1 MVFSSHLFLFWF
13 LPIALAGQLL
23 LAQAPQRWGNL
34 WLALSGYVFYGWAEP
49 RFLPLMWATTTL
61 DWILSLVIARDRLDF
76 WRVKGS
82 PICLPRTPVTLR
94 RSRLQRRALVLSV
107 VSNLSALGFF
117 KYFHFGVETWNALAA
132 KLGADSA
139 AIHTGLRVILP
150 LGISFYTFQALSYIV
165 DVYRGEAAAMENFV
179 DFSCFVSMFPHLV
192 AGPILKFSFLADQL
206 RARTL
211 SLDKFARGVAFF
223 LLGLSK
229 KVLLANACGR
239 IADATFGAASRSI
252 GEAWAGAVAYALQIY
267 FDFSGYSDM
276 AIGLGLMFGF
286 VFARNFNAP
295 YAATSLT
302 DFWRRWHISL
312 STWLRDYLY
321 IPLGGN
327 RSGGARTYVNL
338 FLTMLLGGL
347 WHGASWTFVL
357 WGGLHGGALVLERAL
372 GSKIP
377 ARLLTPWI
385 SRPLTLAVVLV
396 GWVLFR
402 AETLPDALSYLGC
415 MVDCSTAQ
423 WTPRLAGSP
432 VQQPAALCFLALS
445 TGIAVLG
452 RQTWDWTQSLS
463 PAKALLSLGM
473 GGVAVIALMTQDY
486 NPFIYF
492 IF

>member
-13 LPIALAGQLL
+13 LPLALLGQFVLKR
-23 LAQAPQRWGNL
+23 APQRWGNF
-34 WLALSGYVFYGWAEP
+34 WLALTGYVFYGWAEP

-61 DWILSLVIARDRLDF
+61 DWMLSLVIARDRLDF
-76 WRVKGS
+76 WRTPG
-82 PICLPRTPVTLR
+82 PPACLPPTCASVR
-94 RSRLQRRALVLSV
+94 RSVLQKRALLFSL
-107 VSNLSALGFF
+107 VSNLSVLGFF
-117 KYFHFGVETWNALAA
+117 KYFHFGVQTWNGVAA
-132 KLGADSA
+132 VAGLDSA
-139 AIHTGLRVILP
+139 VIHTTLQVVLP
-150 LGISFYTFQALSYIV
+150 LGISFYTFQALSYIL

-206 RARTL
+206 RSRTL
-211 SLDKFARGVAFF
+211 STDKFARGTAFF

-239 IADATFGAASRSI
+239 IADAAFGAASRSVA
-252 GEAWAGAVAYALQIY
+252 EAWAGAVAYALQIY

-327 RSGGARTYVNL
+327 RSGTLRTYANL
-338 FLTMLLGGL
+338 LLTMLLGGL
-347 WHGASWTFVL
+347 WHGASWNFVL
-357 WGGLHGGALVLERAL
+357 WGALHGGALVVERAV
-372 GSKIP
+372 SRNFP
-377 ARLLTPWI
+377 NWLLPPWL
-385 SRPLTLAVVLV
+385 SRPLTLLVVLL

-402 AETLPDALSYLGC
+402 AETLQDAISYLGS
-415 MVDCSTAQ
+415 MADFSPDRWASALV
-423 WTPRLAGSP
+423 GSP
-432 VQQPAALCFLALS
+432 LHQPLALCFLAVS
-445 TGIAVLG
+445 GAIVLFG
-452 RQTWDWTQSLS
+452 RQTWDWTQALS
-463 PAKALLSLGM
+463 PPKALLSLAT
-473 GGVAVIALMTQDY
+473 GGVAVVVLLTQDY